1 MERFCL
7 GILTA
12 ALASLWLP
20 AVPNPLWPLLL
31 LLSGVLLRQFY
42 LAGISAFLLSLCLN
56 HQLDDQARQQLLAEH
71 TTFVAGTII
80 SIPQSYDIG
89 SRFILQLHET
99 VKYKPQLAAGRLLLV
114 RWPQTEVQPKQG
126 QRWQFRLKLRQ
137 VRGLANPGRGVS
149 EANALVQGVLL
160 QGTVTGAAE
169 YLGGTAVWRQQVY
182 DALQQQLADLP
193 TKPLLIALTVGER
206 PFSDDTWDGLQAT
219 GLSHLISI
227 SGMHIALVFGWL
239 MLLMPLWR
247 QLPLSAKQRH
257 ILGWLTALMAA
268 WLYCLLAGW
277 AIPTLRA
284 MLALAILV
292 ALKLCHRRCS
302 GWRFSLV
309 LTAGLLLWQPYWLLS
324 LSFWLSVSAL
334 ALVFLLSWRYPI
346 PTRPS
351 VTVATNEATTA
362 STAWRAFSWRN
373 LYLRTRYLR
382 TMLWHFLRYQ
392 LFFSL
397 LMLPLGLL
405 IFDGVAPLALISNL
419 LFVPWCSLLAIPVLL
434 MVFLLQQLSSVP
446 LAWLWQGIDWIYQ
459 PLWWWL
465 QYAATSDAWWSL
477 PQQTPYVAILL
488 VATASCC
495 LLPHRL
501 LGWTLAGI
509 GCVPLLY
516 ALWLPVLPKLHL
528 VDVGQGTAV
537 VLQQGRHGL
546 VYDLGPRYGS
556 YSATKQQLLPFLR
569 YVGIRQLDFVLISHD
584 DSDHTGDPTVLKA
597 AYPKALWV
605 SDVKRLRPDLNCR
618 QLPGQWQQFQLQQLW
633 PAKDGVGRSK
643 NDSSCVLLVSV
654 GAVNILLTGDAS
666 SEVEHQLRKLYPK
679 LNADVLLLGH
689 HGSQTSS
696 SLRFL
701 QQLQPSLALNSAG
714 WQNPYRHP
722 ATEVVATLGL
732 LQIPLWNTAE
742 QGAISLTFSDQQ
754 LILQS
759 VRHGRLVKW
768 LENLPE
774 HAETRTTTR

>member
-20 AVPNPLWPLLL
+20 AVPNPVWPLLL
-31 LLSGVLLRQFY
+31 LLPGVLLRQFY
-42 LAGISAFLLSLCLN
+42 LVGICAFLLSLCLN
-56 HQLDDQARQQLLAEH
+56 HQLDVQTRQQLLVEH
-71 TTFVAGTII
+71 TTFVAGTVV

-99 VKYKPQLAAGRLLLV
+99 VKHKPQLAAGRLLQI
-114 RWPQTEVQPKQG
+114 RWPQTTIQPKQG
-126 QRWQFRLKLRQ
+126 QRWQFRIKLRP

-149 EANALVQGVLL
+149 EVNALVQGVLL
-160 QGTVTGAAE
+160 QGTVIGSAGSSDAE

-182 DALQQQLADLP
+182 DALQQQLAAYA
-193 TKPLLIALTVGER
+193 TAPLLIALTVGER

-247 QLPLSAKQRH
+247 QLPISAKHRYV
-257 ILGWLTALMAA
+257 LGWLTALLAA

-292 ALKLCHRRCS
+292 ALKLWHRRCG

-309 LTAGLLLWQPYWLLS
+309 LTAGLLLWQPFWLLS

-334 ALVFLLSWRYPI
+334 ALVFLLAWRYPPLSFNHHPPAGVWQRI
-346 PTRPS
+346 IWP
-351 VTVATNEATTA
+351 
-362 STAWRAFSWRN
+362 
-373 LYLRTRYLR
+373 
-382 TMLWHFLRYQ
+382 FLRYQ
-392 LFFSL
+392 LLFSL

-419 LFVPWCSLLAIPVLL
+419 LFVPWCSLLAIPLL
-434 MVFLLQQLSSVP
+434 LIVFLLQQLSPVP
-446 LAWLWQGIDWIYQ
+446 LAWLWQLIDWLYQ

-465 QYAATSDAWWSL
+465 QIAATHDTWWSL
-477 PQQTPYVAILL
+477 PQQSPYIAMLL
-488 VATASCC
+488 VATACCC
-495 LLPHRL
+495 LLPKRY
-501 LGWTLAGI
+501 LGWTIAAI
-509 GCVPLLY
+509 GAFPLLLG
-516 ALWLPVLPKLHL
+516 LWLPVSPQLHL

-537 VLQQGRHGL
+537 VLQQGRHGF

-569 YVGIRQLDFVLISHD
+569 HAGIRQLDFVVVSHD
-584 DSDHTGDPTVLKA
+584 DSDHTGDPAVLKA
-597 AYPKALWV
+597 AYPNALWV
-605 SDVKRLRPDLNCR
+605 SDVTRLEPDLNCR
-618 QLPGQWQQFQLQQLW
+618 QLPGQWQQFRLQQLW
-633 PAKDGVGRSK
+633 PANDSVGRSK
-643 NDSSCVLLVSV
+643 NDGSCVLLLSI
-654 GAVNILLTGDAS
+654 GELQILLTGDAGK
-666 SEVEHQLRKLYPK
+666 EVEQQLLELYPT
-679 LNADVLLLGH
+679 LQADVLLLGH
-689 HGSQTSS
+689 HGSQTST
-696 SLRFL
+696 SLRL
-701 QQLQPSLALNSAG
+701 LLQLQPALALNSAG

-742 QGAISLTFSDQQ
+742 YGALTLTFTDQR
-754 LILQS
+754 LVLQS

-768 LENLPE
+768 LENLPQ

>member
-31 LLSGVLLRQFY
+31 LLSGVLLRRFY
-42 LAGISAFLLSLCLN
+42 LVGISAFLLSLSLN
-56 HQLDDQARQQLLAEH
+56 YQLDAQARQQLLVEH
-71 TTFVAGTII
+71 TTFVAGTIV

-99 VKYKPQLAAGRLLLV
+99 VKHKPQLAAGRLLQI
-114 RWPQTEVQPKQG
+114 RWPQTAISPKQG
-126 QRWQFRLKLRQ
+126 QRWQFQLKLRP
-137 VRGLANPGRGVS
+137 VRGLANPGRGIS

-160 QGTVTGAAE
+160 QGAVVGAGEVGSAE

-182 DALQQQLADLP
+182 DTLQQQLADLP
-193 TKPLLIALTVGER
+193 TMPLLIALTVGER

-219 GLSHLISI
+219 GLAHLISI

-247 QLPLSAKQRH
+247 QLPLSAKQRQV
-257 ILGWLTALMAA
+257 LGWLTALLAA

-284 MLALAILV
+284 MLALVILV
-292 ALKLCHRRCS
+292 ALKLWHRRCS

-309 LTAGLLLWQPYWLLS
+309 LTAGLLLWQPFWLLS

-334 ALVFLLSWRYPI
+334 ALVFLLAWRYP
-346 PTRPS
+346 PLLPGNHT
-351 VTVATNEATTA
+351 TVGWWQ
-362 STAWRAFSWRN
+362 SLIWP
-373 LYLRTRYLR
+373 
-382 TMLWHFLRYQ
+382 FLRYQ
-392 LFFSL
+392 LLFSL

-419 LFVPWCSLLAIPVLL
+419 LFVPWCSLVAIPLL
-434 MVFLLQQLSSVP
+434 LIVFLLQQLSTVP
-446 LAWLWQGIDWIYQ
+446 LVWLWQGIDWIYQ

-465 QYAATSDAWWSL
+465 QYAATHDAWWSL
-477 PQQTPYVAILL
+477 PQQTPYIAILL
-488 VATASCC
+488 VVTASCC
-495 LLPHRL
+495 LLPKRR
-501 LGWTLAGI
+501 LGWTLAAI
-509 GCVPLLY
+509 GSVPLVLV
-516 ALWLPVLPKLHL
+516 LWLPISPKLHL
-528 VDVGQGTAV
+528 IDVGQGTAV
-537 VLQQGRHGL
+537 VLQQGQHGF

-569 YVGIRQLDFVLISHD
+569 YAGIRQLDYVVVSHD
-584 DSDHTGDPTVLKA
+584 DSDHTGDPSVLKA
-597 AYPKALWV
+597 AYPQAQWV
-605 SDVKRLRPDLNCR
+605 SDVARLHPALNCR
-618 QLPGQWQQFQLQQLW
+618 QLPGQWQQFRLQQLW
-633 PAKDGVGRSK
+633 PANDGVARSK
-643 NDSSCVLLVSV
+643 NDGSCVLLVST
-654 GAVNILLTGDAS
+654 GTMQILLTGDAS
-666 SEVEHQLRKLYPK
+666 KEVEQQLLKLYPV
-679 LNADVLLLGH
+679 LNVDVLLLGH

-722 ATEVVATLGL
+722 ATDVVATLGL

-742 QGAISLTFSDQQ
+742 YGAITLTFSDQQ

-768 LENLPE
+768 LENLPT

>member
-42 LAGISAFLLSLCLN
+42 LVGISAFLLSLALN
-56 HQLDDQARQQLLAEH
+56 YQLDDQARQQLLAEH
-71 TTFVAGTII
+71 TTFVAGTIV

-99 VKYKPQLAAGRLLLV
+99 VKHKPQLAAGRLLQI
-114 RWPQTEVQPKQG
+114 RWPQTAIQPKQG
-126 QRWQFRLKLRQ
+126 QRWQFRLKLRP
-137 VRGLANPGRGVS
+137 VRGLANPGRGIS

-160 QGTVTGAAE
+160 QGSVVGAGEVGSAETGAAE
-169 YLGGTAVWRQQVY
+169 YLGGTVVWRQQVY
-182 DALQQQLADLP
+182 DTLQQQLAHLP

-239 MLLMPLWR
+239 MLLLPLWQ

-257 ILGWLTALMAA
+257 VLAWLTALMAA

-292 ALKLCHRRCS
+292 LLKLLHRRS
-302 GWRFSLV
+302 GGWRFSLV
-309 LTAGLLLWQPYWLLS
+309 LTAALLLWQPFWLLS

-334 ALVFLLSWRYPI
+334 ALVFLLAWRYP
-346 PTRPS
+346 PLS
-351 VTVATNEATTA
+351 SGSHTT
-362 STAWRAFSWRN
+362 TGIWRN
-373 LYLRTRYLR
+373 LI
-382 TMLWHFLRYQ
+382 WPFLRYQ
-392 LFFSL
+392 LLFSL

-419 LFVPWCSLLAIPVLL
+419 LFVPWCSLLAIPLL
-434 MVFLLQQLSSVP
+434 LIVFLLQQFCSVP
-446 LAWLWQGIDWIYQ
+446 LDWPWQLIDWIYR

-465 QYAATSDAWWSL
+465 QYAANHDAWWSL
-477 PQQTPYVAILL
+477 PQQTPYMAILL
-488 VATASCC
+488 VAAASCC
-495 LLPHRL
+495 LLPKRR
-501 LGWTLAGI
+501 LGWMLAVTGS
-509 GCVPLLY
+509 VPL
-516 ALWLPVLPKLHL
+516 WLLCWAPESPKLHL

-537 VLQQGRHGL
+537 VLQQGQHGF

-569 YVGIRQLDFVLISHD
+569 YSGIRQLDYVVVSHD

-597 AYPKALWV
+597 AYSKALWV
-605 SDVKRLRPDLNCR
+605 SDVERLNPDLTCR
-618 QLPGQWQQFQLQQLW
+618 QLPGQWQQFRLQQLW
-633 PAKDGVGRSK
+633 PANDGVVRSK
-643 NDSSCVLLVSV
+643 NDGSCVLLVSI
-654 GAVNILLTGDAS
+654 GGLRILLTGDAS
-666 SEVEHQLRKLYPK
+666 KDVEQQLLKLYPT
-679 LNADVLLLGH
+679 LNADVVLLGH

-701 QQLQPSLALNSAG
+701 QQLQPALALNSAG
-714 WQNPYRHP
+714 WLNPYRHP
-722 ATEVVATLGL
+722 ATDVVATLGL

-742 QGAISLTFSDQQ
+742 NGAITLTFSEQQ

-768 LENLPE
+768 LENLPA
-774 HAETRTTTR
+774 HAETRITTR